1 MREGYSGYTSE
12 LTDLSLKA
20 RAWNSY
26 TKQASKAY
34 GFSPRDYTHQCNTLQ
49 HVQNTLYSYVFF
61 LCVFVCSWKFIWSI
75 DNLTHGMDWGHC
87 QLFCTQNKLVVA
99 ARSPNVKGQLRCS
112 SQRPSPCSVI
122 PGPVHTEA
130 FPTQS
135 MESELQT
142 SSHPEQHFVPAEEWR
157 SKANWATSPRM
168 WGWWVVPVTG
178 PNSNAGAVPH
188 TNSHF

>member
-1 MREGYSGYTSE
+1 MREGYCGYTSE

-26 TKQASKAY
+26 TTQASKAY

-87 QLFCTQNKLVVA
+87 QFFCTQNKLVVA

-112 SQRPSPCSVI
+112 SQRPSPLLSNPRTCPHWSI
-122 PGPVHTEA
+122 SCPVYGIRIANLFPSRAA
-130 FPTQS
+130 FCTCRGVKEQS
-135 MESELQT
+135 KL
-142 SSHPEQHFVPAEEWR
+142 SHLPKDV
-157 SKANWATSPRM
+157 
-168 WGWWVVPVTG
+168 GVVG
-178 PNSNAGAVPH
+178 GARHWPK
-188 TNSHF
+188 